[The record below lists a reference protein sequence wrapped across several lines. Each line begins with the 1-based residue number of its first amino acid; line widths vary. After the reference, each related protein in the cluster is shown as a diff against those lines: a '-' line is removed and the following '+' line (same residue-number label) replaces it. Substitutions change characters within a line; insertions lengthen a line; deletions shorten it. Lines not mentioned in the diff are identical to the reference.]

1 MGIAA
6 SSKKERPEFYSE
18 NSERFGP
25 ITSCYKTA
33 DGQIFDSWNEAVSHQ
48 AFIELEFW
56 YKNHPIIIAD
66 EKGKSV
72 NLAMLLEW
80 LVEHKGIIMK
90 IYNIPYCNVELK

>member
-33 DGQIFDSWNEAVSHQ
+33 DGQIFDSWNAAVSHQ

-56 YKNHPIIIAD
+56 YDHHPMVDA
-66 EKGKSV
+66 KGEYV
-72 NLAMLLEW
+72 DLAMLLEW

-90 IYNIPYCNVELK
+90 VYNIPYCNVELK